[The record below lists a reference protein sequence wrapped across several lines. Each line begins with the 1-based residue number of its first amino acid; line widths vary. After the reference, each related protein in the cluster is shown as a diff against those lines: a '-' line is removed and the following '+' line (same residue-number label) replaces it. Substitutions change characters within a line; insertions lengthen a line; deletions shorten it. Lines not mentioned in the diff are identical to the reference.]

1 MVQKQAD
8 KNSSKNKGLKKL
20 FLLFVFFQ
28 SLHRRIRCRIRRSC
42 FICIRAVQAIDIT
55 APLRDFE
62 IVLTVK

>member
-28 SLHRRIRCRIRRSC
+28 SLHRRIRCRIRVMFHMYPSG
-42 FICIRAVQAIDIT
+42 AAIDIT